1 MTVISVK
8 STPVGDGLVL
18 PYAEAGYPDGT
29 PVVFVHGL
37 SDSWWSF
44 EPLLR
49 RLPASLHGY
58 APTQRGHGDADRPP
72 DGYTPEDFASD
83 LVAFLDAVGIDRAL
97 LVGSSSGGVQARIVA
112 GSHPDRISGLVLLGV
127 PATLADKPAA
137 LRLREAVDGFSGAVP
152 RQFVEDLM
160 AGTVADGVAR
170 GLIETMIDE
179 SLKVPAR
186 VWQETL
192 RGLLESDLRATLA
205 GILVPTLVI
214 WGDQDDIL
222 PRSDQQVILDAVFG
236 SRLLVYEGASHV
248 VHWEQPER
256 VVADLVDFAARIAH
270 QGAAPFPNSG
280 N

>member
-8 STPVGDGLVL
+8 SATVGDGLVL

-49 RLPASLHGY
+49 RLPVSLHGY
-58 APTQRGHGDADRPP
+58 APTQRGHGDAGRPP

-83 LVAFLDAVGIDRAL
+83 LVDFLDAVGIDRAL

-112 GSHPDRISGLVLLGV
+112 GSHPDRIEGLVLLGV

-137 LRLREAVDGFSGAVP
+137 LRAQESVAGFSDPVP
-152 RQFVEDLM
+152 RKFVEDLM
-160 AGTVADGVAR
+160 AVTVGDGVAR
-170 GLIETMIDE
+170 GLVETMIEE

-186 VWQETL
+186 VWRETL
-192 RGLLESDLRATLA
+192 RGLLEADLGATLT

-214 WGDQDDIL
+214 WGDRDEIL
-222 PRSDQQVILDAVFG
+222 PRSDQQIILDAIFG
-236 SRLLVYEGASHV
+236 ARLLVYEGAGHV
-248 VHWEQPER
+248 VHWELPER
-256 VVADLVDFAARIAH
+256 VVADLAEFAARIVRP
-270 QGAAPFPNSG
+270 GAAPFPISG
-280 N
+280 D